1 MMPEQTYMYAYVSL
15 PHQDQRERYS
25 QKCYRDG
32 RRVVLASYDLMGSE
46 RFSFKEKLRKS
57 MKGMNQSAE
66 RWVSE
71 VRQGTTKRRFAIR
84 VLRTKLGFYSCFI
97 RSVGCFTSCVGHR
110 DNFMK

>member
-1 MMPEQTYMYAYVSL
+1 MMPEQTYMYAYVTL
-15 PHQDQRERYS
+15 PQDDQRERDS

-46 RFSFKEKLRKS
+46 SFSFKGKLRQS
-57 MKGMNQSAE
+57 MKGMNESAE

-84 VLRTKLGFYSCFI
+84 VLRTKLGLYSCFI
-97 RSVGCFTSCVGHR
+97 RSVGFLTSCVGAR
-110 DNFMK
+110 R

>member
-1 MMPEQTYMYAYVSL
+1 MMSEQTCMYAYVTL
-15 PHQDQRERYS
+15 LHHDQSEHYAR
-25 QKCYRDG
+25 KCYRDR

-46 RFSFKEKLRKS
+46 SFSFKEKLRKS
-57 MKGMNQSAE
+57 VKGMNESAE

-97 RSVGCFTSCVGHR
+97 RSVKCFTSCVGHR
-110 DNFMK
+110 DR